1 MWDREEPARDFYEAK
16 GVLLAMMERLGL
28 TPTFERGT
36 DELLHPGRTARV
48 LANGRDVG
56 VVGELHPR
64 VIASFDLASEHVAL
78 FEIDIESLLKEMH
91 WLRHRF
97 EPFSRFP
104 SAVRDLALL
113 VDKSVP
119 ASEPQGIIDEH
130 PLVVQTT
137 LFDVFEEGL
146 TPGKKSLALRVELQ
160 SASSTLS
167 PEQLTKAM
175 AEIVAEL
182 ERKIGATLRA

>member
-1 MWDREEPARDFYEAK
+1 M
-16 GVLLAMMERLGL
+16 
-28 TPTFERGT
+28 
-36 DELLHPGRTARV
+36 
-48 LANGRDVG
+48 
-56 VVGELHPR
+56 
-64 VIASFDLASEHVAL
+64 
-78 FEIDIESLLKEMH
+78 
-91 WLRHRF
+91 
-97 EPFSRFP
+97 
-104 SAVRDLALL
+104 
-113 VDKSVP
+113 DKSVP
-119 ASEPQGIIDEH
+119 ASEPQRIIDEH

-167 PEQLTKAM
+167 PEQLTEAM